1 MKLSIIIPNFNGEG
15 ILKKNLPHVLK
26 SIEEYEGNAELIIVD
41 DSSVDSSVGFIG
53 EFISK
58 NKDFEIKLFQNET
71 NLGFS
76 STVNKG
82 ARNASGDII
91 ILLNSDVEPRP
102 DFLKYLVKNFENDN
116 VFATGFLD
124 ESEENG
130 KIVKRGRGVGSIK
143 RGFLVH
149 RRGEIGK
156 RNTLWAAGGSSA
168 FRKSLWEKLGG
179 MDEIY
184 NPFYWDDIDLSYRAL
199 KSGYKILFEDKSVV
213 VHRHLEGSI
222 KNNYTEAKVKRIA
235 YRNQFIFVW
244 KNFELPMLVSHI
256 AWLPY
261 HLGKALASLN
271 WSFLAGFLMALIRI
285 PKVLKSRSIAFRYF
299 VKKDQEVVKE
309 ISK

>member
-15 ILKKNLPHVLK
+15 ILRKNLPHVLN
-26 SIEEYEGNAELIIVD
+26 SIEEYGENAELIIVD
-41 DSSVDSSVGFIG
+41 DFSADNSVASIG

-58 NKDFEIKLFQNET
+58 NKDFKIKLFQNEI

-82 ARNASGDII
+82 VKNASGEIV
-91 ILLNSDVEPRP
+91 ILLNSDVEPRS
-102 DFLKYLVKNFENDN
+102 DFLKHLVPNFVDDN
-116 VFATGFLD
+116 IFAVGFLD

-130 KIVKRGRGVGSIK
+130 KIVQRGRGVGSIR

-149 RRGEIGK
+149 GRGEIGM

-168 FRKSLWEKLGG
+168 FRRSIWQKFGG

-199 KSGYKILFEDKSVV
+199 KSGYEIVFEDKSVV
-213 VHRHLEGSI
+213 VHRHSEGSI
-222 KNNYTEAKVKRIA
+222 KNNYTEDKVRRIA

-244 KNFELPMLVSHI
+244 KNFDISTLVSHLI
-256 AWLPY
+256 WLPY
-261 HLGKALASLN
+261 HLGKAVLGFDLN
-271 WSFLAGFLMALIRI
+271 FLIGFLMALLKF
-285 PKVLKSRSIAFRYF
+285 PKVIKSRSIAARYF
-299 VKKDQEVVKE
+299 VKKDKEVVKGV
-309 ISK
+309 SK

>member
-130 KIVKRGRGVGSIK
+130 KIVREDFSYTG
-143 RGFLVH
+143 
-149 RRGEIGK
+149 GE
-156 RNTLWAAGGSSA
+156 RLE
-168 FRKSLWEKLGG
+168 RE
-179 MDEIY
+179 
-184 NPFYWDDIDLSYRAL
+184 
-199 KSGYKILFEDKSVV
+199 ILFGRQEEAVLSESLYGRSLEAWMKSIT
-213 VHRHLEGSI
+213 LSTGTI
-222 KNNYTEAKVKRIA
+222 
-235 YRNQFIFVW
+235 
-244 KNFELPMLVSHI
+244 
-256 AWLPY
+256 
-261 HLGKALASLN
+261 
-271 WSFLAGFLMALIRI
+271 
-285 PKVLKSRSIAFRYF
+285 
-299 VKKDQEVVKE
+299 
-309 ISK
+309 